1 MLPTDQVSLA
11 DIAASAVNPFRFA
24 SVGVVATLHV
34 LPSQRSTRD
43 WALPP
48 TSRVP
53 TTHTLL
59 AETAATSDIPITGET
74 VTLGSGTTLHAPPF
88 QCRRSAWSPVRV
100 S

>member
-1 MLPTDQVSLA
+1 MLPTAQMSVA
-11 DIAASAVNPFRFA
+11 DIAASALNPFRFA

-53 TTHTLL
+53 TTHTSL

-74 VTLGSGTTLHAPPF
+74 VTLGSAPTLHAPPF
-88 QCRRSAWSPVRV
+88 QCSSSAGSPVPV